1 MKAVVDRIENQTAV
15 LLFGDEGIKVDM
27 PLKLLPAGTREG
39 SFLQVD
45 FTLDREGE
53 AAQRE
58 KISNLLD
65 KLKNKNKQDN
75 K

>member
-15 LLFGDEGIKVDM
+15 LLFGDEEIKVDM

-39 SFLQVD
+39 SLLQVD
-45 FTLDREGE
+45 FTLDRKGE

-65 KLKNKNKQDN
+65 KLKNRVGGR
-75 K
+75 

>member
-1 MKAVVDRIENQTAV
+1 
-15 LLFGDEGIKVDM
+15 M

-65 KLKNKNKQDN
+65 KLKNKQDN

>member
-15 LLFGDEGIKVDM
+15 LLFGDEEIKVDM
-27 PLKLLPAGTREG
+27 PLKLLPAGTGEG
-39 SFLQVD
+39 SLLQVD
-45 FTLDREGE
+45 FTLDRKGE

-65 KLKNKNKQDN
+65 KLKNKNRQDN
-75 K
+75 Q

>member
-1 MKAVVDRIENQTAV
+1 MRAVVDRIENQTAV
-15 LLFGDEGIKVDM
+15 LLFGDKEIKVNM

-65 KLKNKNKQDN
+65 KLTSKSRQDS

>member
-39 SFLQVD
+39 SLLQVD
-45 FTLDREGE
+45 FTLDRKGE

-65 KLKNKNKQDN
+65 KLKNKSRQDN
-75 K
+75 Q

>member
-15 LLFGDEGIKVDM
+15 LLFGDEEIKVDM

-39 SFLQVD
+39 SLLQVD
-45 FTLDREGE
+45 FTLDRKGE

-65 KLKNKNKQDN
+65 KLKNKNRQDN
-75 K
+75 Q

>member
-15 LLFGDEGIKVDM
+15 LLFGDEEIKVDM

-39 SFLQVD
+39 SLLQVD
-45 FTLDREGE
+45 FTLDRKGE

-65 KLKNKNKQDN
+65 KLKNKSRQDN
-75 K
+75 Q